1 MRRFAPQPF
10 VQVFCISLL
19 GLCVSNAQGQTH
31 PTPQQQVQN
40 RQWALDSLREQA
52 RLQSRSRV
60 RRLDHAAIRNDFRKL
75 QIVNNALMA
84 RMFESP
90 ADQKLSNKEIR
101 SSLGEIKKLA
111 ERLRENFDL
120 PKTKVN
126 TAGNVALLPGLL
138 ELDKA
143 VMSFVHNPLFQ
154 QPRVYDAELA
164 SQAGKDL
171 TDVLRLADA
180 LRALTKVD

>member
-1 MRRFAPQPF
+1 VRRFAPQPF

-19 GLCVSNAQGQTH
+19 LFCVSNTQGQTK

-40 RQWALDSLREQA
+40 RQWSLDGLREQSRMQPLA
-52 RLQSRSRV
+52 RN
-60 RRLDHAAIRNDFRKL
+60 RRLDHAAIRTDFRQL

-84 RMFESP
+84 RMFERP
-90 ADQKLSNKEIR
+90 AEPKLSNKEIR
-101 SSLGEIKKLA
+101 SRLGEIKKLA

-120 PKTKVN
+120 PKTKPKLE
-126 TAGNVALLPGLL
+126 GNIALLPGLL
-138 ELDKA
+138 QLDHA
-143 VMSFVHNPLFQ
+143 VMSFVHNQIFQ

-171 TDVLRLADA
+171 TEVVRLAET
-180 LRALTKVD
+180 LRTLTKD